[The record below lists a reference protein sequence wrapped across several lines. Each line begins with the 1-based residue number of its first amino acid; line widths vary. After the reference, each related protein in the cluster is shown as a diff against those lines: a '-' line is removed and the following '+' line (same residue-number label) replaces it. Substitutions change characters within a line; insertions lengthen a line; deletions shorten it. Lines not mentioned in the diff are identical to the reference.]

1 MVAIVR
7 RVAAVIGAFA
17 GRANRTVRLLWLLEL
32 VVILLA
38 VSLAVWLRF
47 LDDPASR
54 GLFAETAPLRS
65 LLVGVFV
72 TGAMAAFGLYQPHMR
87 HSRVDLLLRIVL
99 AFAFGGVGLLVM
111 YYAIPAT
118 YIGRGVLGIALAI
131 ALLAVVI
138 LRLGVYRMVGVEAF
152 KRRILVLGA
161 GNNADLINRRL
172 RRRSDRKAFSV
183 VGFLPIEGQP
193 RVVAE
198 DLLVAPS
205 GTLLETAKALNVH
218 EIVVAPDERRG
229 GVPMD
234 QVLQCAHEG
243 IAIVDLPAFFEREAG
258 LIKLEIADPSSLV
271 FSGGFDHSFPRRLSK
286 RAFDISAALLLLL
299 LAWPVMLLVA
309 ACIWLESGSPILY
322 RQTRVGEAG
331 RNFNLVK
338 FRSMRT
344 DAEKDGVARWAS
356 SNDDRTTRVGRF
368 IRKTRLDELPQL
380 FNVLAGDMSFVG
392 PRPERPQ
399 FVDQL
404 NDEIRYYNV
413 RHSVKPGLTGWAQLR
428 YPYGASVNDAREKLK
443 FDLFYVKNH
452 GLVFDFM
459 ILLQTVEVV
468 LFRRGAR

>member
-1 MVAIVR
+1 M
-7 RVAAVIGAFA
+7 IGAFA
-17 GRANRTVRLLWLLEL
+17 GRANRTVRLLWVLEL
-32 VVILLA
+32 VVILLS
-38 VSLAVWLRF
+38 VSVAVWLRF
-47 LDDPASR
+47 IDDPASR

-87 HSRVDLLLRIVL
+87 HNRVDLLLRIVL

-118 YIGRGVLGIALAI
+118 YIGRGVLGMSLAI
-131 ALLAVVI
+131 ALVAVVI
-138 LRLGVYRMVGVEAF
+138 LRLGVYRVVGVEAF

-172 RRRSDRKAFSV
+172 RRRSDRKAFTI
-183 VGFLPIEGQP
+183 VGFLPIEGQA
-193 RVVAE
+193 RVVA
-198 DLLVAPS
+198 DNLLVEPA
-205 GTLLETAKALNVH
+205 GETLVDTATALNVH

-234 QVLQCAHEG
+234 QVLQCAQQG

-286 RAFDISAALLLLL
+286 RAFDISAALVLLL
-299 LAWPVMLLVA
+299 LAWPVMLVVA
-309 ACIWLESGSPILY
+309 LCVWAESGSPILY

-331 RNFNLVK
+331 RTFNLVK

-356 SNDDRTTRVGRF
+356 SNDDRTTGVGRF
-368 IRKTRLDELPQL
+368 IRMTRLDELPQL

-404 NDEIRYYNV
+404 TGEIRYYNV

-452 GLVFDFM
+452 GLIFDFM

>member
-1 MVAIVR
+1 VAL
-7 RVAAVIGAFA
+7 VIGAFA
-17 GRANRTVRLLWLLEL
+17 GRANRTVRLLWVLEV
-32 VVILLA
+32 VVILLS
-38 VSLAVWLRF
+38 VSVAVWLRF
-47 LDDPASR
+47 IDDPASR

-87 HSRVDLLLRIVL
+87 HNRVDLLLRIVL

-118 YIGRGVLGIALAI
+118 YIGRGVLGMSLAI
-131 ALLAVVI
+131 ALVAVVI
-138 LRLGVYRMVGVEAF
+138 LRLGVYRVVGVEAF

-172 RRRSDRKAFSV
+172 RRRSDRKAFTI
-183 VGFLPIEGQP
+183 VGFLPIEGQA
-193 RVVAE
+193 RVVA
-198 DLLVAPS
+198 DNLLVEPA
-205 GTLLETAKALNVH
+205 GETLVDTATALNVH

-234 QVLQCAHEG
+234 QVLQCAQQG

-286 RAFDISAALLLLL
+286 RAFDISAALVLLL
-299 LAWPVMLLVA
+299 LAWPVMLVVA
-309 ACIWLESGSPILY
+309 LCVWAESGSPILY

-331 RNFNLVK
+331 RTFNLVK

-356 SNDDRTTRVGRF
+356 SNDDRTTGVGRF
-368 IRKTRLDELPQL
+368 IRMTRLDELPQL

-404 NDEIRYYNV
+404 TGEIRYYNV

-452 GLVFDFM
+452 GLIFDFM

>member
-1 MVAIVR
+1 M
-7 RVAAVIGAFA
+7 IGAFA
-17 GRANRTVRLLWLLEL
+17 GRANRTVRLLWVLEL
-32 VVILLA
+32 VVILLS
-38 VSLAVWLRF
+38 VSVAVWLRF
-47 LDDPASR
+47 IDDPASR

-65 LLVGVFV
+65 LLVGLFV

-118 YIGRGVLGIALAI
+118 YIGRGVLGISLAI
-131 ALLAVVI
+131 ALVAVVI

-172 RRRSDRKAFSV
+172 RRRSDRKAFTI
-183 VGFLPIEGQP
+183 VGFLPIEGQA

-198 DLLVAPS
+198 ALLVEPA
-205 GTLLETAKALNVH
+205 GETLRDTATALNVH

-234 QVLQCAHEG
+234 QVLQCAQQG

-286 RAFDISAALLLLL
+286 RAFDISAALVLLL
-299 LAWPVMLLVA
+299 LAWPVMLVVA
-309 ACIWLESGSPILY
+309 LCVWAESGSPILY
-322 RQTRVGEAG
+322 RQTRVGEVG
-331 RNFNLVK
+331 RTFNLVK

-368 IRKTRLDELPQL
+368 IRMTRLDELPQL

-404 NDEIRYYNV
+404 TGEIRYYNV

-452 GLVFDFM
+452 GLIFDFM

>member
-1 MVAIVR
+1 
-7 RVAAVIGAFA
+7 VI
-17 GRANRTVRLLWLLEL
+17 
-32 VVILLA
+32 
-38 VSLAVWLRF
+38 
-47 LDDPASR
+47 
-54 GLFAETAPLRS
+54 
-65 LLVGVFV
+65 
-72 TGAMAAFGLYQPHMR
+72 
-87 HSRVDLLLRIVL
+87 
-99 AFAFGGVGLLVM
+99 
-111 YYAIPAT
+111 
-118 YIGRGVLGIALAI
+118 
-131 ALLAVVI
+131 
-138 LRLGVYRMVGVEAF
+138 
-152 KRRILVLGA
+152 
-161 GNNADLINRRL
+161 
-172 RRRSDRKAFSV
+172 
-183 VGFLPIEGQP
+183 GFLPIEGQA
-193 RVVAE
+193 RVVA
-198 DLLVAPS
+198 DHLLVEPK
-205 GTLLETAKALNVH
+205 GPTLFETASALHAH
-218 EIVVAPDERRG
+218 EIVIAPDERRG

-234 QVLQCAHEG
+234 QILQCAQQG

-299 LAWPVMLLVA
+299 MAWPAMLLVA
-309 ACIWLESGSPILY
+309 ACVWLESGSPILY

-331 RNFNLVK
+331 RTFNLTK

-368 IRKTRLDELPQL
+368 IRMTRLDELPQL

-404 NDEIRYYNV
+404 NGEIRYYNV

>member
-1 MVAIVR
+1 M
-7 RVAAVIGAFA
+7 IGAFA

-32 VVILLA
+32 AAILLA
-38 VSLAVWLRF
+38 VTLAVWLRF
-47 LDDPASR
+47 IDDPASR
-54 GLFAETAPLRS
+54 GLFVETAPGRT
-65 LLVGVFV
+65 LLVGLFV

-87 HSRVDLLLRIVL
+87 HNRVDLALRIVL
-99 AFAFGGVGLLVM
+99 AFAFGGVGLLVL

-118 YIGRGVLGIALAI
+118 YIGRGVLFIAL
-131 ALLAVVI
+131 VVGLVLVCI
-138 LRLGVYRMVGVEAF
+138 LRLVVYPLAGVEAF
-152 KRRILVLGA
+152 KRRILILGA

-183 VGFLPIEGQP
+183 IGFLPIEGQP

-198 DLLVAPS
+198 HLLVAPS
-205 GTLLETAKALNVH
+205 GPTLFETASALHAH
-218 EIVVAPDERRG
+218 EIVIAPDERRG

-234 QVLQCAHEG
+234 QILQCAQQG

-299 LAWPVMLLVA
+299 MAWPAMLLVA
-309 ACIWLESGSPILY
+309 ACVWLESGSPILY

-331 RNFNLVK
+331 RTFDLVK

-368 IRKTRLDELPQL
+368 IRMTRLDELPQL

-404 NDEIRYYNV
+404 TGEIRYYNV

-428 YPYGASVNDAREKLK
+428 YPYGASVDDAREKLK